1 LRREELR
8 ILKQLEKSF
17 GEPLSCGGPGADHG
31 GHFAVNRAMTPPFDL
46 DGLRQAL
53 VPLHRDLP
61 ADLDHQAYRRHYR
74 LADSLARPE
83 VTVALGALTA
93 GGYQLA
99 VQGWWPREPRGSLL
113 LLHGY
118 YDHMGLYG
126 HVVDWALSR
135 QWAVL
140 ACDLP
145 GHGLSSGARASI
157 NDFAEYQTA
166 LTALVAEARRLDLP
180 RPWHLLGQSTGGA
193 ILLDYLLRGEPAP
206 ELGETILLAPLVRP
220 HAWRQGLWTYRLVK
234 PFARALPRRF
244 SVNSGDPAFL
254 DFLQQDSLQPRELPA
269 QWVGALARWIPQL
282 ERAPA
287 SNRSLLV
294 IQGEQDFT
302 VDWRHNL
309 GVLEAKFARPE
320 VLRLPEA
327 RHHLVNETEALRQR
341 YFRWLDDRLA

>member
-1 LRREELR
+1 MRT
-8 ILKQLEKSF
+8 LKQLEKSF

-99 VQGWWPREPRGSLL
+99 VQGWWPRKPRGSLL

>member
-1 LRREELR
+1 MNASFDPDRLR
-8 ILKQLEKSF
+8 
-17 GEPLSCGGPGADHG
+17 G
-31 GHFAVNRAMTPPFDL
+31 
-46 DGLRQAL
+46 AL
-53 VPLHRDLP
+53 VPLHRDLAP
-61 ADLDHQAYRRHYR
+61 ADEHQAYRSFYR
-74 LADSLARPE
+74 LADRRGRPE
-83 VTVALGALTA
+83 VTVALGALAA
-93 GGYQLA
+93 GDYQLA
-99 VQGWWPREPRGSLL
+99 VQAWWPPAPRGSVL

-135 QWAVL
+135 RLAVL

-157 NDFAEYQTA
+157 RDFAEYQTA
-166 LTALVAEARRLDLP
+166 LTALIGEARRLDLP

-206 ELGETILLAPLVRP
+206 ELGETVLLAPLVRP

-234 PFARALPRRF
+234 PFVRALPRRF

-254 DFLQQDSLQPRELPA
+254 DFLQRDGLQPRQLPA

-282 ERAPA
+282 EAAPV
-287 SNRSLLV
+287 STRSPLV

-309 GVLEAKFARPE
+309 GILDAKFARPE

-341 YFRWLDDRLA
+341 YFRWLDERLT

>member
-1 LRREELR
+1 MNASFDPDRLR
-8 ILKQLEKSF
+8 
-17 GEPLSCGGPGADHG
+17 G
-31 GHFAVNRAMTPPFDL
+31 
-46 DGLRQAL
+46 AL
-53 VPLHRDLP
+53 VPLHRDLAP
-61 ADLDHQAYRRHYR
+61 ADEHQAYRSFYR
-74 LADSLARPE
+74 LSDRRGRPE
-83 VTVALGALTA
+83 VTVALGALAA
-93 GGYQLA
+93 GDYQLA
-99 VQGWWPREPRGSLL
+99 VQAWWPPAPRGSVL

-135 QWAVL
+135 RLAVL

-157 NDFAEYQTA
+157 RDFAEYQTA
-166 LTALVAEARRLDLP
+166 LTALIGEARRLDLP

-206 ELGETILLAPLVRP
+206 ELGETVLLAPLVRP

-234 PFARALPRRF
+234 PFVRALPRRF

-254 DFLQQDSLQPRELPA
+254 DFLQRDGLQPRQLPA

-282 ERAPA
+282 EAAPV
-287 SNRSLLV
+287 STRSPLV

-309 GVLEAKFARPE
+309 GILDAKFARPE

-341 YFRWLDDRLA
+341 YFRWLDERLA

>member
-1 LRREELR
+1 
-8 ILKQLEKSF
+8 
-17 GEPLSCGGPGADHG
+17 
-31 GHFAVNRAMTPPFDL
+31 MTPPFDL
-46 DGLRQAL
+46 DRLRQAL

>member
-1 LRREELR
+1 M
-8 ILKQLEKSF
+8 IS
-17 GEPLSCGGPGADHG
+17 S
-31 GHFAVNRAMTPPFDL
+31 FDL
-46 DGLRQAL
+46 DRLRGTL

-61 ADLDHQAYRRHYR
+61 AADDHLGYRAHYR
-74 LADSLARPE
+74 LADSRTRPE
-83 VTVALGALTA
+83 VTVALGALAA

-113 LLHGY
+113 MLHGY

-135 QWAVL
+135 QLAVL

-166 LTALVAEARRLDLP
+166 LTALIAEARRLDLP

-220 HAWRQGLWTYRLVK
+220 HAWRQSLWTYRLVK
-234 PFARALPRRF
+234 PFVRALPRRF

-254 DFLQQDSLQPRELPA
+254 DFLQQDGLQPRELPA
-269 QWVGALARWIPQL
+269 LWVGALARWIPQL
-282 ERAPA
+282 EGAPA
-287 SNRSLLV
+287 SV
-294 IQGEQDFT
+294 
-302 VDWRHNL
+302 
-309 GVLEAKFARPE
+309 P
-320 VLRLPEA
+320 LPPT
-327 RHHLVNETEALRQR
+327 R
-341 YFRWLDDRLA
+341 

>member
-1 LRREELR
+1 
-8 ILKQLEKSF
+8 
-17 GEPLSCGGPGADHG
+17 
-31 GHFAVNRAMTPPFDL
+31 MTPPFDL
-46 DGLRQAL
+46 DRLRQAL

-287 SNRSLLV
+287 STRSLLV

-327 RHHLVNETEALRQR
+327 RHHLVNETVALRQR

>member
-1 LRREELR
+1 MR

-46 DGLRQAL
+46 DRLRQAL

-254 DFLQQDSLQPRELPA
+254 DFLQRDSLQPRELPA

>member
-1 LRREELR
+1 MNASFDPDRLR
-8 ILKQLEKSF
+8 
-17 GEPLSCGGPGADHG
+17 G
-31 GHFAVNRAMTPPFDL
+31 
-46 DGLRQAL
+46 AL
-53 VPLHRDLP
+53 VPLHRDLAP
-61 ADLDHQAYRRHYR
+61 TDDHQAYRTFYR
-74 LADSLARPE
+74 LADRGARPE
-83 VTVALGALTA
+83 VTVALGVLAA
-93 GGYQLA
+93 GDYQLA
-99 VQGWWPREPRGSLL
+99 VQAWWPPAPRGSVL

-135 QWAVL
+135 RLAVL

-157 NDFAEYQTA
+157 RDFAEYQTA
-166 LTALVAEARRLDLP
+166 LTALIAEARRLDLP

-206 ELGETILLAPLVRP
+206 ELGETVLLAPLVRP

-234 PFARALPRRF
+234 PFVRALPRRF
-244 SVNSGDPAFL
+244 SVNSGDPDFL
-254 DFLQQDSLQPRELPA
+254 DFLQRDGLQPRELPA

-282 ERAPA
+282 EAAPV
-287 SNRSLLV
+287 STRSPLV

-309 GVLEAKFARPE
+309 GILDAKFARPE

-327 RHHLVNETEALRQR
+327 RHHLVNETAALRQR
-341 YFRWLDDRLA
+341 YFRWLDERLA

>member
-1 LRREELR
+1 MPLR
-8 ILKQLEKSF
+8 
-17 GEPLSCGGPGADHG
+17 
-31 GHFAVNRAMTPPFDL
+31 FDL
-46 DGLRQAL
+46 PPHAE
-53 VPLHRDLP
+53 
-61 ADLDHQAYRRHYR
+61 HQGYRHYYR
-74 LADSLARPE
+74 LADSLVRPE
-83 VTVALGALTA
+83 VTVALGSLAA
-93 GGYQLA
+93 GDYQLA
-99 VQGWWPREPRGSLL
+99 VQGWWPPEPRGSVL

-135 QWAVL
+135 QFAVL

-157 NDFAEYQTA
+157 NDFAEYQS
-166 LTALVAEARRLDLP
+166 ALVALIDEARRLELP

-193 ILLDYLLRGEPAP
+193 ILLDYLLRGNPAP
-206 ELGETILLAPLVRP
+206 EVGETVLLAPLVRP

-234 PFARALPRRF
+234 PFVRALPRRF

-254 DFLQQDSLQPRELPA
+254 DFLQQDGLQPRELPA

-282 ERAPA
+282 EAAAP
-287 SNRSLLV
+287 STRTPLV

-341 YFRWLDDRLA
+341 YFRWLDERLT

>member
-1 LRREELR
+1 MN
-8 ILKQLEKSF
+8 
-17 GEPLSCGGPGADHG
+17 PH
-31 GHFAVNRAMTPPFDL
+31 FDL
-46 DGLRQAL
+46 DRLRQAL
-53 VPLHRDLP
+53 VPLRHDLP
-61 ADLDHQAYRRHYR
+61 PDLDHQGYRAHYR
-74 LADSLARPE
+74 LADSHARPQL
-83 VTVALGALTA
+83 TVALGALAA
-93 GGYQLA
+93 GAYRLA

-135 QWAVL
+135 QLAVL

-166 LTALVAEARRLDLP
+166 MAALIAEARRLDLP

-234 PFARALPRRF
+234 PFVRALPRRF

-254 DFLQQDSLQPRELPA
+254 EFLQQDGLQPRELPA

-282 ERAPA
+282 EGAPA
-287 SNRSLLV
+287 SSRRPLV

-327 RHHLVNETEALRQR
+327 RHHLVNETAALRQR

>member
-1 LRREELR
+1 MNASFDPDRLR
-8 ILKQLEKSF
+8 
-17 GEPLSCGGPGADHG
+17 GAL
-31 GHFAVNRAMTPPFDL
+31 A
-46 DGLRQAL
+46 
-53 VPLHRDLP
+53 PLHRDLAP
-61 ADLDHQAYRRHYR
+61 ADDHQAYRTFYR
-74 LADSLARPE
+74 LADRGARPE
-83 VTVALGALTA
+83 VTVALGVLAA
-93 GGYQLA
+93 GDYQLA
-99 VQGWWPREPRGSLL
+99 VQAWWPPAPRGSVL

-135 QWAVL
+135 RLAVL

-157 NDFAEYQTA
+157 RDFAEYQTA
-166 LTALVAEARRLDLP
+166 LTALIAEARRLDLP

-206 ELGETILLAPLVRP
+206 ELGETVLLAPLVRP

-234 PFARALPRRF
+234 PFVRALPRRF
-244 SVNSGDPAFL
+244 SVNSGDPDFL
-254 DFLQQDSLQPRELPA
+254 DFLQRDGLQPRELPA

-282 ERAPA
+282 EAAPV
-287 SNRSLLV
+287 STRSPLV

-309 GVLEAKFARPE
+309 GILDAKFARPE

-327 RHHLVNETEALRQR
+327 RHHLVNETAALRQR
-341 YFRWLDDRLA
+341 YFRWLDERLA

>member
-1 LRREELR
+1 MDALC
-8 ILKQLEKSF
+8 
-17 GEPLSCGGPGADHG
+17 LSERP
-31 GHFAVNRAMTPPFDL
+31 MTASFDL
-46 DGLRQAL
+46 DRLRQAL
-53 VPLHRDLP
+53 VPLRFDLP
-61 ADLDHQAYRRHYR
+61 PDAEHQGYRRYYR
-74 LADSLARPE
+74 LADSLGRPE
-83 VTVALGALTA
+83 VTVALGSLAA
-93 GGYQLA
+93 GDYQLA
-99 VQGWWPREPRGSLL
+99 VQGWWPAEPRGSVLM
-113 LLHGY
+113 LHGY

-135 QWAVL
+135 HLAVL

-157 NDFAEYQTA
+157 NDFAEYQTTLAA
-166 LTALVAEARRLDLP
+166 LIAEARRLQLP
-180 RPWHLLGQSTGGA
+180 RPWHLVGQSTGGA
-193 ILLDYLLRGEPAP
+193 ILLDYLLRGNPAA
-206 ELGETILLAPLVRP
+206 ELGETVLLAPLVRP

-234 PFARALPRRF
+234 PFVRALPRRF

-254 DFLQQDSLQPRELPA
+254 KFLQQDGLQPRELPA

-282 ERAPA
+282 EAAAP
-287 SNRSLLV
+287 SNRTPLV

-327 RHHLVNETEALRQR
+327 RHHLVNETAELRQR
-341 YFRWLDDRLA
+341 YFRWLDERLA

>member
-1 LRREELR
+1 
-8 ILKQLEKSF
+8 
-17 GEPLSCGGPGADHG
+17 
-31 GHFAVNRAMTPPFDL
+31 M
-46 DGLRQAL
+46 
-53 VPLHRDLP
+53 PLHRDLAP
-61 ADLDHQAYRRHYR
+61 TDDHQAYRTFYR
-74 LADSLARPE
+74 LADRGARPE
-83 VTVALGALTA
+83 VTVALGALAA
-93 GGYQLA
+93 GDYLLA
-99 VQGWWPREPRGSLL
+99 AQAWWPPAPRGSVL

-135 QWAVL
+135 RLAVL

-157 NDFAEYQTA
+157 RDFAEYQTA
-166 LTALVAEARRLDLP
+166 LTALIAEARRLDLP

-206 ELGETILLAPLVRP
+206 ELGETVLLAPLVRP

-234 PFARALPRRF
+234 PFVRALPRRF
-244 SVNSGDPAFL
+244 SVNSGDPDFL
-254 DFLQQDSLQPRELPA
+254 DFLQRDGLQPRELPA

-282 ERAPA
+282 EAAPV
-287 SNRSLLV
+287 STRSPLV

-309 GVLEAKFARPE
+309 GILDAKFARPE

-327 RHHLVNETEALRQR
+327 RHHLVNETAALRQR
-341 YFRWLDDRLA
+341 YFRWLDERLT

>member
-1 LRREELR
+1 MNASFDPDRLR
-8 ILKQLEKSF
+8 
-17 GEPLSCGGPGADHG
+17 G
-31 GHFAVNRAMTPPFDL
+31 
-46 DGLRQAL
+46 AL
-53 VPLHRDLP
+53 VPLHRDLAP
-61 ADLDHQAYRRHYR
+61 ADEHQAYRSFYR
-74 LADSLARPE
+74 LADRRARPE
-83 VTVALGALTA
+83 VTVALGALAA
-93 GGYQLA
+93 GDYQLA
-99 VQGWWPREPRGSLL
+99 VQAWWPPAPRGSVL

-135 QWAVL
+135 RLAVL

-157 NDFAEYQTA
+157 RDFAEYQTA
-166 LTALVAEARRLDLP
+166 LTALIGEARRLDLP

-206 ELGETILLAPLVRP
+206 ELGETVLLAPLVRP
-220 HAWRQGLWTYRLVK
+220 HAWRQGLWTYRLVR
-234 PFARALPRRF
+234 PFVRALPRRF

-254 DFLQQDSLQPRELPA
+254 DFLQRDGLQPRQLPA
-269 QWVGALARWIPQL
+269 QWVGSLARWIPQL
-282 ERAPA
+282 EAAPV
-287 SNRSLLV
+287 STRSPLV

-309 GVLEAKFARPE
+309 GILDAKFARPE

-341 YFRWLDDRLA
+341 YFRWLDERLT

>member
-1 LRREELR
+1 MR

-17 GEPLSCGGPGADHG
+17 GEPLSCSGPGADHG
-31 GHFAVNRAMTPPFDL
+31 GHFAVNRAMTPSFDL
-46 DGLRQAL
+46 DRLRQAL

-140 ACDLP
+140 AFDLP

>member
-1 LRREELR
+1 MNASFDPDRLR
-8 ILKQLEKSF
+8 
-17 GEPLSCGGPGADHG
+17 GAL
-31 GHFAVNRAMTPPFDL
+31 A
-46 DGLRQAL
+46 
-53 VPLHRDLP
+53 PLHRDLAP
-61 ADLDHQAYRRHYR
+61 ADDHQAYRTLYR
-74 LADSLARPE
+74 LADRGARPE
-83 VTVALGALTA
+83 VTVALGVLAA
-93 GGYQLA
+93 GDYQLA
-99 VQGWWPREPRGSLL
+99 VQAWWPPAPRGSVL

-135 QWAVL
+135 RLAVL

-157 NDFAEYQTA
+157 RDFAEYQTA
-166 LTALVAEARRLDLP
+166 LTALIAEARRLDLP

-206 ELGETILLAPLVRP
+206 ELGETVLLAPLVRP

-234 PFARALPRRF
+234 PFVRALPRRF
-244 SVNSGDPAFL
+244 SVNSGDPDFL
-254 DFLQQDSLQPRELPA
+254 DFLQRDGLQPRELPA
-269 QWVGALARWIPQL
+269 QWVGALARWIPQI
-282 ERAPA
+282 EAAPV
-287 SNRSLLV
+287 STRSPLV

-309 GVLEAKFARPE
+309 GILDAKFARPE

-327 RHHLVNETEALRQR
+327 RHHLVNETAVLRQR
-341 YFRWLDDRLA
+341 YFRWLDERLA

>member
-1 LRREELR
+1 
-8 ILKQLEKSF
+8 
-17 GEPLSCGGPGADHG
+17 
-31 GHFAVNRAMTPPFDL
+31 MTPSFDL
-46 DGLRQAL
+46 DRLRQAL

-140 ACDLP
+140 AFDLP

>member
-1 LRREELR
+1 
-8 ILKQLEKSF
+8 
-17 GEPLSCGGPGADHG
+17 
-31 GHFAVNRAMTPPFDL
+31 MTPLFDL
-46 DGLRQAL
+46 DRLRQAL
-53 VPLHRDLP
+53 VPLRRDLP
-61 ADLDHQAYRRHYR
+61 PDFDHQSYRAHYR
-74 LADSLARPE
+74 LADSRARPE
-83 VTVALGALTA
+83 VTVALGALAA

-157 NDFAEYQTA
+157 NDFGEYQTA
-166 LTALVAEARRLDLP
+166 LTALIAEARRLDLP

-234 PFARALPRRF
+234 PFVRALPRRF

-254 DFLQQDSLQPRELPA
+254 DFLQQDGLQPRELPA

-287 SNRSLLV
+287 STRSLLV

-341 YFRWLDDRLA
+341 YFRWLDERLA

>member
-1 LRREELR
+1 MNASFDPDRLR
-8 ILKQLEKSF
+8 
-17 GEPLSCGGPGADHG
+17 G
-31 GHFAVNRAMTPPFDL
+31 
-46 DGLRQAL
+46 AL
-53 VPLHRDLP
+53 VPLHRDLAP
-61 ADLDHQAYRRHYR
+61 ADEHQAYRSFYR
-74 LADSLARPE
+74 LADHRGRPE
-83 VTVALGALTA
+83 VTVALGALAA
-93 GGYQLA
+93 GDYQLA
-99 VQGWWPREPRGSLL
+99 VQAWWPPAPRGSVL

-135 QWAVL
+135 RLAVL

-157 NDFAEYQTA
+157 RDFAEYQTA
-166 LTALVAEARRLDLP
+166 LTALIGEARRLDLP

-206 ELGETILLAPLVRP
+206 ELGETVLLAPLVRP

-234 PFARALPRRF
+234 PFVRALPRRF

-254 DFLQQDSLQPRELPA
+254 DFLQRDGLQPRQLPA

-282 ERAPA
+282 EAAPV
-287 SNRSLLV
+287 STRSPLV

-309 GVLEAKFARPE
+309 GILDAKFARPE

-341 YFRWLDDRLA
+341 YFRWLDERLT

>member
-1 LRREELR
+1 M
-8 ILKQLEKSF
+8 IS
-17 GEPLSCGGPGADHG
+17 S
-31 GHFAVNRAMTPPFDL
+31 FDL
-46 DGLRQAL
+46 DRLRGTL

-61 ADLDHQAYRRHYR
+61 AADDHLGYRAHYR
-74 LADSLARPE
+74 LADSRARPE
-83 VTVALGALTA
+83 VTVALGALAA

-99 VQGWWPREPRGSLL
+99 IQGWWPREPRGSLL
-113 LLHGY
+113 MLHGY

-135 QWAVL
+135 QLAVL

-166 LTALVAEARRLDLP
+166 LTALIAEARRLDLP

-220 HAWRQGLWTYRLVK
+220 HAWRQSLWTYRLVK
-234 PFARALPRRF
+234 PFVRALPRRF

-269 QWVGALARWIPQL
+269 LWVGALARWIPQL
-282 ERAPA
+282 EGAPA
-287 SNRSLLV
+287 STRSPLV

-309 GVLEAKFARPE
+309 GVLEAKFTRPE

-341 YFRWLDDRLA
+341 YFRWLDERLA

>member
-1 LRREELR
+1 MNASFDPDRLR
-8 ILKQLEKSF
+8 
-17 GEPLSCGGPGADHG
+17 G
-31 GHFAVNRAMTPPFDL
+31 
-46 DGLRQAL
+46 AL
-53 VPLHRDLP
+53 VPLHRDLAP
-61 ADLDHQAYRRHYR
+61 ADEHQAYRSFYR
-74 LADSLARPE
+74 LADRRARLE
-83 VTVALGALTA
+83 VTVALGALAA
-93 GGYQLA
+93 GDYQLA
-99 VQGWWPREPRGSLL
+99 VQAWWPPAPRGSVL

-135 QWAVL
+135 RLAVL

-157 NDFAEYQTA
+157 RDFAEYQTV
-166 LTALVAEARRLDLP
+166 LTALIGEARRLDLP

-206 ELGETILLAPLVRP
+206 ELGETVLLAPLVRP

-234 PFARALPRRF
+234 PFVRALPRRF

-254 DFLQQDSLQPRELPA
+254 DFLQRDGLQPRQLPA

-282 ERAPA
+282 EAAPV
-287 SNRSLLV
+287 STRSPLV

-309 GVLEAKFARPE
+309 GILDAKFARPE

-341 YFRWLDDRLA
+341 YFRWLDERLT